1 MTSIDR
7 VDLGLTDGSDCS
19 CCATSS
25 APAREPD
32 SGAYETE
39 VLVQGM
45 TCSHCVAS
53 VTEELG
59 SLDGVLGVTVALV
72 SDGVST
78 ATVSSSIALEPERV
92 RSAIEDA
99 GYSLATTPGEPSPA
113 LNTES
118 N

>member
-7 VDLGLTDGSDCS
+7 VDLGLKDGSGCS
-19 CCATSS
+19 CCAASA
-25 APAREPD
+25 APAREPA

-45 TCSHCVAS
+45 TCSHCVAN
-53 VTEELG
+53 VTEQLG
-59 SLDGVLGVTVALV
+59 SLEGVLAVTVALV

-78 ATVSSSIALEPERV
+78 ASVSSSIALDPAHV
-92 RSAIEDA
+92 RSAVEEA
-99 GYSLATTPGEPSPA
+99 GYSLATTQKEPSPG
-113 LNTES
+113 LKHES

>member
-7 VDLGLTDGSDCS
+7 VDLGLTDGSGCS
-19 CCATSS
+19 CCATST
-25 APAREPD
+25 APASEPA

-39 VLVQGM
+39 VQVQGM

-53 VTEELG
+53 VTEQLG
-59 SLDGVLGVTVALV
+59 SLDGVLAVTVALV

-78 ATVSSSIALEPERV
+78 ATVSSSIALEPEQV
-92 RSAIEDA
+92 RSAVEEA
-99 GYSLATTPGEPSPA
+99 GYSLATTQAEPSPA
-113 LNTES
+113 LKSES